1 MHGDGEGI
9 RKAGATLAGFSMSRL
24 AGERRTRTA
33 GRNQQISSLLL
44 LLMAGPP
51 EFKGDDGEDAT
62 DSAGIRKSVEALMPC
77 RNSHA
82 SPAQRSRRQGY
93 FEQARIRD
101 WVADEH
107 STVEDG
113 NEFVAAHTLC
123 ARVTAA
129 CADSR
134 RNAELAQRAGQ
145 AMFPLLSNM
154 SSHPS
159 YPKLGGLI
167 VTLAVTLLTMVLS
180 AITPIRLATFFWL
193 AGTVAAMLLV
203 PWVLSGLLSA
213 NAKAMLNDDNST
225 RMYFRVPP
233 HYKFACLGLLAY
245 CSLMLL
251 PIPSW
256 LWIVPLAFT
265 VAAGI
270 RWWRNTL
277 WDDILQRPRRYW
289 WLRRKRKAN
298 LQ

>member
-1 MHGDGEGI
+1 
-9 RKAGATLAGFSMSRL
+9 
-24 AGERRTRTA
+24 
-33 GRNQQISSLLL
+33 
-44 LLMAGPP
+44 MAGPL
-51 EFKGDDGEDAT
+51 EFKGDDGEDAHRFRRHSEKRRSI
-62 DSAGIRKSVEALMPC
+62 DAGRQLC
-77 RNSHA
+77 QRNA
-82 SPAQRSRRQGY
+82 P
-93 FEQARIRD
+93 QARIFR
-101 WVADEH
+101 
-107 STVEDG
+107 TG
-113 NEFVAAHTLC
+113 PN
-123 ARVTAA
+123 
-129 CADSR
+129 SR
-134 RNAELAQRAGQ
+134 LGCRRAFHRRGRQRICRRSHALRASHRSMRRQPPERRTRTTAGQ

-180 AITPIRLATFFWL
+180 VITPIRLATFFWL

-298 LQ
+298 LSDTETKLGMKDKRVYATGYARNAPLWSSAQ